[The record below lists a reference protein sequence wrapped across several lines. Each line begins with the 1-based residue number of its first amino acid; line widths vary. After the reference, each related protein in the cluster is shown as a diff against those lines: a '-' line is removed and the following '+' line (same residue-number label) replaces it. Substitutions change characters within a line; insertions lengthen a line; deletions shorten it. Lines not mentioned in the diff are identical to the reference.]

1 MAGETNINALLKNMT
16 PKLNAGE
23 YVFCT
28 VDKLPAVNLPDM
40 IGFFREEEGYTLIL
54 NKETADHLN
63 LNYSYIAAW
72 ITLTIHSSLEAV
84 GLTAAFATALAKHLV
99 SCNVVAGFY
108 HDHLFVAIEDAD
120 KAINVLREL
129 VAKN

>member
-1 MAGETNINALLKNMT
+1 MAGETDINALLKNMT
-16 PKLNAGE
+16 PRLNVGE
-23 YVFCT
+23 YVFCL
-28 VDKLPAVNLPDM
+28 VDKIPAVNLPDM

-54 NKETADHLN
+54 NKETADRLD

-84 GLTAAFATALAKHLV
+84 GLTAAFSTALAKHLI

-108 HDHLFVAIEDAD
+108 HDHLFVALHDAQ
-120 KAINVLREL
+120 KAIDILREL
-129 VAKN
+129 ATKN